1 MQTNNEQVKV
11 ANECLNGV
19 GVELSQDEKN
29 LIVMAVRMQT
39 GAALSNILSR
49 RENRLP
55 VSEDEQNRADQLRKI
70 WDKLSDAGW
79 DYPSDYHSENY
90 Q

>member
-11 ANECLNGV
+11 ANERLDGV
-19 GVELSQDEKN
+19 TVELSQNEKN
-29 LIVMAVRMQT
+29 LIVMAVARQT
-39 GAALSNILSR
+39 GAALSNILSL

-55 VSEDEQNRADQLRKI
+55 VSVNEQNRANELRTI
-70 WDKLSDAGW
+70 WDKLCDVGW
-79 DYPSDYHSENY
+79 DYPSDYSSENY

>member
-11 ANECLNGV
+11 ANERLDGV
-19 GVELSQDEKN
+19 TVELSQNEKN
-29 LIVMAVRMQT
+29 LIVMAVARQT
-39 GAALSNILSR
+39 GAALSNILSL

-55 VSEDEQNRADQLRKI
+55 VSVDEQNRANELRTI
-70 WDKLSDAGW
+70 WDKLCDAGW
-79 DYPSDYHSENY
+79 DYPSDYASENY